1 MGRYSNAAHLLKRL
15 ERTSRLKRSP
25 SVPRP
30 HEPSPRVHSVQRR
43 LTNATLDQLVADY
56 VAGSPTTELMT
67 RYYLGKGTVLGV
79 LRRAGVQMRNQG
91 AANIDLGQAVALYE
105 AGQSL
110 KQLGERFDCD
120 AETVRKEIRE
130 AGVRMRKPWERA

>member
-1 MGRYSNAAHLLKRL
+1 
-15 ERTSRLKRSP
+15 
-25 SVPRP
+25 
-30 HEPSPRVHSVQRR
+30 
-43 LTNATLDQLVADY
+43 
-56 VAGSPTTELMT
+56 MT